1 MIFLILII
9 SCFSNS
15 CMNSTDETKIDK
27 NNGVEK
33 INSNNVN
40 ESNNLYTTNELS
52 IEEINQGILNRY
64 IDGEFELGKYSEIK
78 YHENGVIRELN
89 LCSKNTNNDICIYKG
104 TQHKKRISFFDNGQL
119 RNVAEYKNNRLHNEQ
134 IDYWKNGVI
143 QHKRNYLNGIQEG
156 EEIQYWEDGSVRS
169 KRNYLNDKTEGL
181 WLTYHLNGKLSM
193 KSEYRNGEAIYK
205 TTFYEN
211 GQIEDD
217 FKIVENEYKIYKS
230 YFESG
235 ILKSETK
242 IYLNT
247 GNKSQSVY
255 NEDGKIKSQEYYDKN
270 GNQIENLSEELKPFE
285 NTDSQIYTISDQ
297 SAEFPGG
304 FDGISKYVAV
314 NFDENIAAEIAGR
327 IIVRFVVEKDGSI
340 SNVEVIKSLSNESSK
355 EAIRVI
361 KSMPK
366 WKPGKNNG
374 KAIRLQF
381 TLPLNFG

>member
-1 MIFLILII
+1 
-9 SCFSNS
+9 
-15 CMNSTDETKIDK
+15 MNSTDETKIDK